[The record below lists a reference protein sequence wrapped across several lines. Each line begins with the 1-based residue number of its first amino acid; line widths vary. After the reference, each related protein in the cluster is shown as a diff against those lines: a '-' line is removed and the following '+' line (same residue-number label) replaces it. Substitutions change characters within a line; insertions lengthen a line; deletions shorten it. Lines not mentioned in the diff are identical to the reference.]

1 MTSLLHFVA
10 QLIQLYIY
18 VIVAQAILSW
28 LMAFNV
34 VNTRNKF
41 VYAVGN
47 ALYVL
52 TEPLLRRIRRVVPAT
67 SGIDFS
73 PLVAI
78 LGLWFVQQVVILDW
92 LLSAV
97 RHA

>member
-1 MTSLLHFVA
+1 MLNLLSFIDK
-10 QLIQLYIY
+10 LIGLYIGI
-18 VIVAQAILSW
+18 IVAQAILSW

-41 VYAVGN
+41 VYAIGN

-52 TEPLLRRIRRVVPAT
+52 TEPLLRRIRRFLPAT
-67 SGIDFS
+67 GGVDFS

-78 LGLWFVQQVVILDW
+78 VGLWFLQDVIIGGW
-92 LLSAV
+92 LAGL
-97 RHA
+97 

>member
-1 MTSLLHFVA
+1 MLDLLSFVDK
-10 QLIQLYIY
+10 LIGLYIGI
-18 VIVAQAILSW
+18 IVAQAILSW

-52 TEPLLRRIRRVVPAT
+52 TEPLL
-67 SGIDFS
+67 
-73 PLVAI
+73 
-78 LGLWFVQQVVILDW
+78 
-92 LLSAV
+92 
-97 RHA
+97 

>member
-1 MTSLLHFVA
+1 MTALLLFVA
-10 QLIQLYIY
+10 DLINLYVW
-18 VIVAQAILSW
+18 VIIIQAIFSW

-52 TEPLLRRIRRVVPAT
+52 TEPLLRRLRRIVPTAG
-67 SGIDFS
+67 GIDFA

-78 LGLWFVQQVVILDW
+78 IGLYFVQRVIILDW
-92 LLSAV
+92 LLSA
-97 RHA
+97 R

>member
-1 MTSLLHFVA
+1 MLDLLSFVDK
-10 QLIQLYIY
+10 LIGLYIGI
-18 VIVAQAILSW
+18 IVAQAILSW

-52 TEPLLRRIRRVVPAT
+52 TEPLLRRIRRFLPAT
-67 SGIDFS
+67 GGVDFS

-78 LGLWFVQQVVILDW
+78 VGLWFLQDVIIGGW
-92 LLSAV
+92 LAGL
-97 RHA
+97 

>member
-1 MTSLLHFVA
+1 MLNLLSFIDK
-10 QLIQLYIY
+10 LIGLYIGI
-18 VIVAQAILSW
+18 IVAQAILSW

-52 TEPLLRRIRRVVPAT
+52 TEPLLRRIRRFLPAT
-67 SGIDFS
+67 GGIDFS
-73 PLVAI
+73 PLIAI
-78 LGLWFVQQVVILDW
+78 VGLWFLQDVIISGW
-92 LLSAV
+92 LAGL
-97 RHA
+97 

>member
-1 MTSLLHFVA
+1 MLDLLSFVDK
-10 QLIQLYIY
+10 LIGLYIGI
-18 VIVAQAILSW
+18 IVAQAILSW

-41 VYAVGN
+41 VYAIGN

-52 TEPLLRRIRRVVPAT
+52 TEPLLRRIRRFLPAT
-67 SGIDFS
+67 GAVDFS

-78 LGLWFVQQVVILDW
+78 VGLWFLQDVIISGW
-92 LLSAV
+92 LAGL
-97 RHA
+97 

>member
-1 MTSLLHFVA
+1 MLDLLSFVDK
-10 QLIQLYIY
+10 LIGLYIGI
-18 VIVAQAILSW
+18 IVAQAILSW

-52 TEPLLRRIRRVVPAT
+52 TEPLLRRIRRFLPAT
-67 SGIDFS
+67 GGIDFS
-73 PLVAI
+73 PLIAI
-78 LGLWFVQQVVILDW
+78 VGLWFLQDVIISGW
-92 LLSAV
+92 LAGL
-97 RHA
+97 

>member
-1 MTSLLHFVA
+1 MLDLLSFVDK
-10 QLIQLYIY
+10 LIGLYIGI
-18 VIVAQAILSW
+18 IVAQAILSW

-41 VYAVGN
+41 VYAIGN

-52 TEPLLRRIRRVVPAT
+52 TEPLLRRIRRFLPAT
-67 SGIDFS
+67 GGVDFS

-78 LGLWFVQQVVILDW
+78 VGLWFLQDVIIGGW
-92 LLSAV
+92 LAGL
-97 RHA
+97 

>member
-1 MTSLLHFVA
+1 MLDLLSFVDK
-10 QLIQLYIY
+10 LIGLYIGI
-18 VIVAQAILSW
+18 IVAQAILSW

-52 TEPLLRRIRRVVPAT
+52 TEPLLRRIRRFLPAT
-67 SGIDFS
+67 GGIDFS
-73 PLVAI
+73 PLIAI
-78 LGLWFVQQVVILDW
+78 VGLWFLQDVIIGGW
-92 LLSAV
+92 LAGL
-97 RHA
+97 

>member
-1 MTSLLHFVA
+1 MTALLLFA
-10 QLIQLYIY
+10 ADLINLYVW
-18 VIVAQAILSW
+18 VIIIQAIFSW

-52 TEPLLRRIRRVVPAT
+52 TEPLMRRLRRIVPTAG
-67 SGIDFS
+67 GIDFA
-73 PLVAI
+73 PLAAI
-78 LGLWFVQQVVILDW
+78 IGLYFVQRVIILDW
-92 LLSAV
+92 LLNAV